1 MTVEAVSRAQNSFTI
16 DVVAQRP
23 GARVLLNT
31 VYDDNWKTSIGRTV
45 NLANQLAIDLP
56 EAGRFHVTAR
66 ARPRTFVAGAMLTVL
81 GIAGTVTFFVRDA
94 RRRRRE
100 RAGVS

>member
-1 MTVEAVSRAQNSFTI
+1 MANLKLKLIVSVI
-16 DVVAQRP
+16 IGLIVA
-23 GARVLLNT
+23 
-31 VYDDNWKTSIGRTV
+31 
-45 NLANQLAIDLP
+45 LAIDLP